1 MINFYAS
8 TKVYRSS
15 LSVFMINQ
23 WRDER
28 SIATVLAAFYTEQ
41 YMTPWTPQNI
51 EVVIINDKGS

>member
-1 MINFYAS
+1 
-8 TKVYRSS
+8 
-15 LSVFMINQ
+15 MINQ